1 MKKADNDFG
10 LKEINLKDYKLKKN
24 NIPLFPIL
32 FLILLIVLFLNFKDT
47 FISKEITL
55 DPIENESLTSEIKEE
70 IVDTDVKPYPKDSI
84 ENTYVE
90 ENKDDYNSIREI
102 NHITGNYYIISGS
115 FSNYKLSLNKANNL
129 LDKGFSAIIIFPVSY
144 NNKYRVAIKT
154 FNNVEDAKEKLP
166 SYKKQINDELWIL
179 KH

>member
-1 MKKADNDFG
+1 VTA
-10 LKEINLKDYKLKKN
+10 
-24 NIPLFPIL
+24 
-32 FLILLIVLFLNFKDT
+32 
-47 FISKEITL
+47 
-55 DPIENESLTSEIKEE
+55 EIKEE
-70 IVDTDVKPYPKDSI
+70 IVDIDAKPYSNDSI
-84 ENTYVE
+84 ENIYVE
-90 ENKDDYNSIREI
+90 ENKDDYNSITEI

>member
-1 MKKADNDFG
+1 MSKADNDFG
-10 LKEINLKDYKLKKN
+10 LKEINLNEYKLKKN
-24 NIPLFPIL
+24 SFPVFSIL
-32 FLILLIVLFLNFKDT
+32 FLLLLIGAYFNFKDS
-47 FISKEITL
+47 FISNDIPL
-55 DPIENESLTSEIKEE
+55 DPIESESVITELKEE
-70 IVDTDVKPYPKDSI
+70 LVPIDVKSYSNDLI
-84 ENTYVE
+84 ENTYIE
-90 ENKDDYNSIREI
+90 EKKDDYNSITEI

-115 FSNYKLSLNKANNL
+115 FSNYNLSLNKANNL

>member
-1 MKKADNDFG
+1 MNKADNDFG

-24 NIPLFPIL
+24 NFPVFSIL
-32 FLILLIVLFLNFKDT
+32 FLVLLIVLFNFKDI
-47 FISKEITL
+47 FIIKDIPL
-55 DPIENESLTSEIKEE
+55 DSIENESVTAEIKEE
-70 IVDTDVKPYPKDSI
+70 IVDIDAKPYSNDSI
-84 ENTYVE
+84 ENIYVE
-90 ENKDDYNSIREI
+90 ENKDDYNSITEI